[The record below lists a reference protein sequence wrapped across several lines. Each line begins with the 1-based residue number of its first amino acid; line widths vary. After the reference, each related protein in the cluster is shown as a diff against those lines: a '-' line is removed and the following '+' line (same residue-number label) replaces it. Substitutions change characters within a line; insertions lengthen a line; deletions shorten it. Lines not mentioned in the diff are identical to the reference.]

1 MKKKLCIRQIFLE
14 PEGLDDPTVYPNGIS
29 TSLPRDVQDEFIRQ
43 IEGLEHVE
51 ILEYGYAIEYDYVDP
66 RELNATLELKKIK
79 LDGDLT
85 EDKEKC
91 LGPPLSSKFRGGP
104 KACLI

>member
-1 MKKKLCIRQIFLE
+1 MTTLFYRTKSMLQKKKFFR
-14 PEGLDDPTVYPNGIS
+14 
-29 TSLPRDVQDEFIRQ
+29 
-43 IEGLEHVE
+43 
-51 ILEYGYAIEYDYVDP
+51 
-66 RELNATLELKKIK
+66 KKK

-91 LGPPLSSKFRGGP
+91 LGPGGPKVAAGGP